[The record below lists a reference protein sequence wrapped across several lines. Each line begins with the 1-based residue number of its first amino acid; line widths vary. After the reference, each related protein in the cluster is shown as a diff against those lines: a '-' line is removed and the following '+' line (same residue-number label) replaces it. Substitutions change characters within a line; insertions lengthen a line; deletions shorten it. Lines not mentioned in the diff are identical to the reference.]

1 MEDDPK
7 TYGETMN
14 SIDAS
19 FWREFVNGEMDSIL
33 CNKTWFLTDLPYGC
47 KIIECKLIFRKK
59 LRIDE
64 IIEKFKTRLLVLDQK
79 KKVCRLVK
87 SFYRLKQAPKQ
98 LYEKFDRVIK
108 SNGFLINDFDK
119 CVYIK
124 VFNDAC
130 VILCLY
136 VDDIFIF
143 GTNLK
148 VIK

>member
-1 MEDDPK
+1 M
-7 TYGETMN
+7 
-14 SIDAS
+14 
-19 FWREFVNGEMDSIL
+19 
-33 CNKTWFLTDLPYGC
+33 GC
-47 KIIECKLIFRKK
+47 KIIEFKLIFRKK

-64 IIEKFKTRLLVLDQK
+64 TIEKFKTRLFVLDQK

-87 SFYRLKQAPKQ
+87 SLYRLKQAPKQ
-98 LYEKFDRVIK
+98 LYEKFDNVIK

-130 VILCLY
+130 VILCFY